1 MSLLASDGSSSW
13 KSPSGDFAFGFRPL
27 ADGSLFLLA
36 IWFEKIPE
44 RTIVR
49 YTNGS
54 HLVPKGSK
62 VELKADG
69 QFTLEDPLGQF
80 IWQAQSGAHGVA
92 YAAMLESGNSVL
104 ASEDSSYVGES
115 FKSPADTIL
124 PTQVL
129 EIGGMLSSRQA
140 EGNYSKGRFQIR
152 LVPDGNLVLNTFN
165 LETNTEYDA
174 YY

>member
-1 MSLLASDGSSSW
+1 MEVIRDRMLL
-13 KSPSGDFAFGFRPL
+13 
-27 ADGSLFLLA
+27 
-36 IWFEKIPE
+36 
-44 RTIVR
+44 
-49 YTNGS
+49 
-54 HLVPKGSK
+54 GSK

-104 ASEDSSYVGES
+104 ASEDSSYVWES

>member
-1 MSLLASDGSSSW
+1 MSLLASDDSSSW

-49 YTNGS
+49 YANGS

-69 QFTLEDPLGQF
+69 QFALEDPLDQF
-80 IWQAQSGAHGVA
+80 TWQAQSGAHGVA
-92 YAAMLESGNSVL
+92 YAAMLDTGNSVL
-104 ASEDSSYVGES
+104 ASEDSSYVWGELQES
-115 FKSPADTIL
+115 CRHHLANPSPGDWWHA
-124 PTQVL
+124 VF
-129 EIGGMLSSRQA
+129 SAS
-140 EGNYSKGRFQIR
+140 
-152 LVPDGNLVLNTFN
+152 
-165 LETNTEYDA
+165 
-174 YY
+174 